1 MCGYFCT
8 GFIDFMLKGKI
19 LLEYANLFFPKISYI
34 LKKTLGLSIVY
45 LNVVM
50 NMEKYLKKENQLNY

>member
-34 LKKTLGLSIVY
+34 LKKTFGLSIVY
-45 LNVVM
+45 VNVVM
-50 NMEKYLKKENQLNY
+50 NMEK